1 MEREKMDATTI
12 GVVAVAAG
20 TLAWPHVVKLYQWAT
35 TRKPVEITGAIEST
49 GRVEG
54 QSPGYHKWDVWELDA
69 LKYAVEKL
77 PATTTL
83 SEFVEA
89 VKPGEDCRDSV
100 VTLLSTTPSET
111 PAAKG
116 AKSK

>member
-1 MEREKMDATTI
+1 MRVRLETA
-12 GVVAVAAG
+12 
-20 TLAWPHVVKLYQWAT
+20 KL
-35 TRKPVEITGAIEST
+35 ETGIAQI
-49 GRVEG
+49 
-54 QSPGYHKWDVWELDA
+54 QSPGYHRWDVGELDA

-89 VKPGEDCRDSV
+89 IKPGEDCRDSV
-100 VTLLSTTPSET
+100 VTLLSATPSET

-116 AKSK
+116 AKAK